1 LSIDF
6 VCQIEHI
13 YTIKRACQYEISYLS
28 IYVHIYIYRKE
39 KFFFFFFCFFI
50 SMSVICKLHFE
61 RIDRRT
67 NLFEAVER
75 VYLRECVIWF
85 KMIVAALLIT
95 CDTFSMIRSIKIL
108 IQSLLLRKHIREI
121 ERERESL
128 I

>member
-1 LSIDF
+1 MKLVI
-6 VCQIEHI
+6 CQFM
-13 YTIKRACQYEISYLS
+13 Y
-28 IYVHIYIYRKE
+28 IYIYIE
-39 KFFFFFFCFFI
+39 KRNFFFFCFFI

-121 ERERESL
+121 ERESL